1 VLALIIIGIA
11 VQKALPATAAQ
22 DDARSD
28 PTNQPRSAGES
39 ETPDYNGLDLTRP
52 QQNAELRLQYRTSSS
67 PTSET
72 DQEQAFLKLAT
83 KVQLPDS
90 WKLGLQGQIPFFDKA
105 TTNLSTSNVDREAGV
120 GDAFAQAVLAQ
131 TIDAHWAYGFG
142 VRLVAQTAEDSL
154 GSGKW
159 QIMPAFGV
167 RYSFLE
173 INPNTYFVPSIRYA
187 LSFAGDPTRRSISQ
201 PQIAPTLNIGL
212 SDHWFVTLYPS
223 NDIRINYGD
232 ASPARPVVYFFHST
246 RRLAEN
252 LGTGSPLLSRSA
264 CLLSKTFRCIN
275 LRASY
280 ASGYSFNVPSPGETA
295 GRPDDAVI
303 EPHHKGK

>member
-1 VLALIIIGIA
+1 VLALLIIGFA

-22 DDARSD
+22 DDARSA
-28 PTNQPRSAGES
+28 PTNQPQSPGERD
-39 ETPDYNGLDLTRP
+39 TPDYNGLDLTRP

-83 KVQLPDS
+83 KVQVPDG
-90 WKLGLQGQIPFFDKA
+90 WKLGLQGQIPFVDKA

-201 PQIAPTLNIGL
+201 PQIAPTLNIGCL
-212 SDHWFVTLYPS
+212 IIGSSPFIRATISGSTMATL
-223 NDIRINYGD
+223 
-232 ASPARPVVYFFHST
+232 SPARPVVYFFHSMW
-246 RRLAEN
+246 RLAEN
-252 LGTGSPLLSRSA
+252 LGSASPLPLRSV

-280 ASGYSFNVPSPGETA
+280 GSGYSFNVPSPRETT
-295 GRPDDAVI
+295 GRPEDAVI
-303 EPHHKGK
+303 EPHRKGK

>member
-1 VLALIIIGIA
+1 MVAGPPTNSPVGPCHNVLALLIIVIA
-11 VQKALPATAAQ
+11 VQKAFPATAAQ
-22 DDARSD
+22 DDARSA
-28 PTNQPRSAGES
+28 PTNQPQSAGER

-83 KVQLPDS
+83 KVQLPDG
-90 WKLGLQGQIPFFDKA
+90 WRLGLQGQIPFVDKA

-232 ASPARPVVYFFHST
+232 AVPGQTGRLFFPFDVAVGRKFGERITASVEVSVPVVKDFPVYKFKS
-246 RRLAEN
+246 E
-252 LGTGSPLLSRSA
+252 
-264 CLLSKTFRCIN
+264 
-275 LRASY
+275 LRI
-280 ASGYSFNVPSPGETA
+280 GVQF
-295 GRPDDAVI
+295 
-303 EPHHKGK
+303 